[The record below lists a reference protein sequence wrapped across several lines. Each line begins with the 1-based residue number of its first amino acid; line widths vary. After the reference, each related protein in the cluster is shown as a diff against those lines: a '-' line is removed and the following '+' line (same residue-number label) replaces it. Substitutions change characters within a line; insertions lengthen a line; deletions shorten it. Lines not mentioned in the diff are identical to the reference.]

1 MQRNIHKILLLSTA
15 LIIFFSATAIAED
28 VTASL
33 AQMPVY
39 AESMDKGVLVDLV
52 KAIQKQSGETII
64 YQVVPFKRSMSDVIT
79 GKVDFHM
86 PLIQN
91 PDLDE
96 AALDYDHAAA
106 TIFHVNFV
114 LYTHK
119 GKPVDKSNIA
129 NYKIETDAAHVSYF
143 HGGIIPS
150 TNIES
155 SLKKVNAGR
164 IDGLIFADMACD
176 PVVKNLNLSNI
187 KRELYKVFDVKVILP
202 KGKRG
207 QAVDNMLT
215 TAIDALQKSGEYQK
229 IMGIIDAPYN
239 DWQP

>member
-1 MQRNIHKILLLSTA
+1 MKNSIRKIMMLT
-15 LIIFFSATAIAED
+15 ITFVIFFSASAIAAGIN
-28 VTASL
+28 ASI
-33 AQMPVY
+33 AMMPVY

-52 KAIQKQSGETII
+52 KAIREQSKKMIT
-64 YQVVPFKRSMSDVIT
+64 YQVVPFKRSMNDVIH
-79 GKVDFHM
+79 GRVDFHM

-96 AALDYDHAAA
+96 ATLDYDHSTA

-114 LYTHK
+114 LYTQK

-129 NYKIETDAAHVSYF
+129 NYRIETDAAHVSYF
-143 HGGIIPS
+143 HSSIIPS
-150 TNIES
+150 SNIES
-155 SLKKVNAGR
+155 SLKRVNIGR
-164 IDGLIFADMACD
+164 IDGFIFADNASD
-176 PVVKNLNLSNI
+176 PIVKKLILSNI
-187 KRELYKVFDVKVILP
+187 KRELYRVFDVKIILP

-215 TAIDALQKSGEYQK
+215 TSIDAMKKSGKYQK
-229 IMGIIDAPYN
+229 IMSIIDAPYD